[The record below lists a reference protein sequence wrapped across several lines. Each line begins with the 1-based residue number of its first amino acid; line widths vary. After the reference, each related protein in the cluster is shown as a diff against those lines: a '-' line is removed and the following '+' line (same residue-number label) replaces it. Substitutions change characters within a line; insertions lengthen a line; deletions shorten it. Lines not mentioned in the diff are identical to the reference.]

1 MVQRENTKYCH
12 ILHQSFKLFIQYLFN
27 SLADCCTSRNVRVLK
42 LLTEHEKYVSQL
54 RGLNHVDSLDF
65 VLEEY

>member
-1 MVQRENTKYCH
+1 MVQRENTKYHH
-12 ILHQSFKLFIQYLFN
+12 ILCQSFKLFIQYLFN
-27 SLADCCTSRNVRVLK
+27 LLADCCMPRDVRVLK
-42 LLTEHEKYVSQL
+42 LLMEHEKYVSQL